1 MIKNK
6 EDWRDYLPHGKKAEL
21 AEKYGLSRTAVTKII
36 RREDVINYPELIE
49 EARNT
54 ALRAMDLCRRHAAAV
69 SGNNVHQDVIA

>member
-1 MIKNK
+1 MN
-6 EDWRDYLPHGKKAEL
+6 
-21 AEKYGLSRTAVTKII
+21 I

-54 ALRAMDLCRRHAAAV
+54 ALRAMDMCRRHAAAV

>member
-36 RREDVINYPELIE
+36 RREDVINYPEYSFE
-49 EARNT
+49 SNGYVS
-54 ALRAMDLCRRHAAAV
+54 AACC
-69 SGNNVHQDVIA
+69 SGFRK

>member
-1 MIKNK
+1 MMKNK

-54 ALRAMDLCRRHAAAV
+54 ALRAAV

>member
-36 RREDVINYPELIE
+36 RREDVINY
-49 EARNT
+49 T
-54 ALRAMDLCRRHAAAV
+54 ALRAMDMCRRHAAAV